1 MTGRPDLTVTVVS
14 WNTRDLLR
22 RCLASLPEGAR
33 RSSLEVIVVD
43 NASADQSADMVRRE
57 FPAVHLVE
65 NARNVGFA
73 PACHQA
79 WPLVQGRYWMLLNPD
94 AETAPLSLDHLVAFL
109 DAHPAAG
116 GASARLVDAEGHVQ
130 HSAQPRPS
138 LALTALEASRL
149 HKLLPRERRARTLLG
164 PYWTYDRPVEV
175 GWTWA
180 TALAVRR
187 EAVERA
193 GPPDPSFPMY
203 GEDLEWCLRLTAHGF
218 PLWHC
223 ADATVVHHGQG
234 SANQRWDAR
243 ARARRVEAA
252 CYRALERH
260 RGAAWVSCLRSLRFA
275 ALLVEAA
282 TAAVRGRRLPEPLVI
297 ALEDHWRTPEEHG
310 RDDRH
315 PDL

>member
-1 MTGRPDLTVTVVS
+1 VTARPDLTVTVVS

-22 RCLASLPEGAR
+22 RCLASLAAGAR
-33 RSSLEVIVVD
+33 RASLEVMVVD
-43 NASADQSADMVRRE
+43 NASADDSAGMVRRE
-57 FPAVHLVE
+57 FPAVRLVE

-79 WPLVQGRYWMLLNPD
+79 WPLARGRYWMLLNPD
-94 AETAPLSLDHLVAFL
+94 AETEPAALDRLVAFL

-116 GASARLVDAEGHVQ
+116 GASARLVDADGQVQ

-180 TALAVRR
+180 TALVVRR
-187 EAVERA
+187 EAVLRA

-203 GEDLEWCLRLTAHGF
+203 GEDLEWCLRLAAHGF

-275 ALLVEAA
+275 ALLVEAVS
-282 TAAVRGRRLPEPLVI
+282 AALRGRRLPEPLAL

-310 RDDRH
+310 SDDRH
-315 PDL
+315 PHV